1 MMSHDRKC
9 VEKARK
15 PRLAVCLLLAII
27 RVFTW
32 SLWLNNWLRK
42 YIFVKLMYVTI
53 CDLHGHRR
61 SQVVVGTERL
71 YRAPNYK

>member
-1 MMSHDRKC
+1 MTGSASKKLINRDSLFAYC
-9 VEKARK
+9 WQ
-15 PRLAVCLLLAII
+15 II

-42 YIFVKLMYVTI
+42 YVFVKLMYVTI

>member
-1 MMSHDRKC
+1 MTGSASKKLGNHDS
-9 VEKARK
+9 
-15 PRLAVCLLLAII
+15 LFCLLLAII

-42 YIFVKLMYVTI
+42 YVFVKLMYVTI

>member
-1 MMSHDRKC
+1 MNGSASKKRGNGD
-9 VEKARK
+9 
-15 PRLAVCLLLAII
+15 
-27 RVFTW
+27 
-32 SLWLNNWLRK
+32 SLFAYCWQLFEWLRK
-42 YIFVKLMYVTI
+42 YVFVKLMYVTI

>member
-1 MMSHDRKC
+1 MMSHERKC

-15 PRLAVCLLLAII
+15 RRLTVCLLLAII

-42 YIFVKLMYVTI
+42 YVFVKLMYVTI
-53 CDLHGHRR
+53 CDLHGHRT
-61 SQVVVGTERL
+61 SHVVVGTERL
-71 YRAPNYK
+71 YLAPNYK

>member
-1 MMSHDRKC
+1 MMSHEPKC

-15 PRLAVCLLLAII
+15 RRLTVCLMLAII
-27 RVFTW
+27 QVFTW

-42 YIFVKLMYVTI
+42 YVFVKLMYVTI

>member
-1 MMSHDRKC
+1 MSHERKC

-15 PRLAVCLLLAII
+15 RRLTVCLLLAII

-42 YIFVKLMYVTI
+42 YVFVKLMNVTI

>member
-1 MMSHDRKC
+1 MMSYERKF
-9 VEKARK
+9 VEKGRK
-15 PRLAVCLLLAII
+15 RRLTVCLLLAII

-42 YIFVKLMYVTI
+42 YVFVKLMYVTI

>member
-1 MMSHDRKC
+1 MTGSASKKLGNRDSLF
-9 VEKARK
+9 AY
-15 PRLAVCLLLAII
+15 LLAII

-42 YIFVKLMYVTI
+42 YVFVKLMYVTI
-53 CDLHGHRR
+53 CDLNGHRR

>member
-1 MMSHDRKC
+1 MTGSASKKLGNRDS
-9 VEKARK
+9 
-15 PRLAVCLLLAII
+15 LLPT
-27 RVFTW
+27 VGNYS
-32 SLWLNNWLRK
+32 SLYMKSLLNNWLRK
-42 YIFVKLMYVTI
+42 YVFVKLMYVTI

>member
-9 VEKARK
+9 VEKAHK
-15 PRLAVCLLLAII
+15 PRITVCLLLAII

-42 YIFVKLMYVTI
+42 YVFVKLMYVTI
-53 CDLHGHRR
+53 CNLHGHRR

-71 YRAPNYK
+71 YQAPNYK

>member
-1 MMSHDRKC
+1 MMSHERNCIK
-9 VEKARK
+9 KARK
-15 PRLAVCLLLAII
+15 QRLTVCLLLAII

-32 SLWLNNWLRK
+32 SLYLNNWLRK
-42 YIFVKLMYVTI
+42 YVFVKLMYVTI

>member
-1 MMSHDRKC
+1 MMSHERKC
-9 VEKARK
+9 VEKALKR
-15 PRLAVCLLLAII
+15 RLTVCLLLAII
-27 RVFTW
+27 WVFTW

-42 YIFVKLMYVTI
+42 YVFVKLMYVTI

>member
-1 MMSHDRKC
+1 MMSHERKS
-9 VEKARK
+9 VGKARK
-15 PRLAVCLLLAII
+15 PRHAVCLLLAII
-27 RVFTW
+27 WIFTW

-42 YIFVKLMYVTI
+42 YVFVKLMYVTI

>member
-15 PRLAVCLLLAII
+15 LRLAVCLLLAII
-27 RVFTW
+27 WIFTW
-32 SLWLNNWLRK
+32 SLWLNNWLIK
-42 YIFVKLMYVTI
+42 YVFVKLMYVTI

>member
-1 MMSHDRKC
+1 MMSPDRKC

-15 PRLAVCLLLAII
+15 LRLAVCLLLAII

-32 SLWLNNWLRK
+32 SVWLNNWLRK
-42 YIFVKLMYVTI
+42 YVFVKLMYVTI
-53 CDLHGHRR
+53 CDLHGHRI

>member
-1 MMSHDRKC
+1 MMSHEQKC

-15 PRLAVCLLLAII
+15 RRLTVCLLLAII
-27 RVFTW
+27 WVFTW

-42 YIFVKLMYVTI
+42 YVFVKLMYVTI

>member
-9 VEKARK
+9 VKKARK
-15 PRLAVCLLLAII
+15 RRLTVCLLLAII

-42 YIFVKLMYVTI
+42 YVFVKLMYVTI